1 MRIAVVADIHGNVL
15 ALDAVLDDLNQRGG
29 ADIIVNLGDCVSGP
43 LWPRQTM
50 ERLQALNLPT
60 VRGNHDRRVA
70 QDVADEAM
78 WPSDRYAQER
88 LTAPQR
94 AALLA
99 LPLILEIVPGVIAF
113 HARPDHDEKYLAD
126 AIVDGQLVRAP
137 LAAIRRRLKPLD
149 PACRLVLCGHSH
161 RNELIRIP
169 DGPVIFNPGSVGCPA
184 YDDDTPPAHVSEQG
198 SPHARY
204 GIVELD
210 VPGRADRFEAI
221 AVDYDHEAAAKQAE
235 QAGRPEWAHAL
246 RTGFMRIERS
256 SYPDRAEPMHEA
268 QG

>member
-1 MRIAVVADIHGNVL
+1 MRIAVLADIHGNLL
-15 ALDAVLDDLNQRGG
+15 ALEAVLDDLGRRGG
-29 ADIIVNLGDCVSGP
+29 ADLMVNLGDCVSGP
-43 LWPRQTM
+43 LWPRETM
-50 ERLQALNLPT
+50 ERLQALGLPT

-70 QDVADEAM
+70 QDTANEAM

-88 LTAPQR
+88 LTSAQR
-94 AALLA
+94 QALLG
-99 LPLILEIVPGVIAF
+99 LPLTLEIAPGVVAF

-149 PACRLVLCGHSH
+149 PACRLALCGHSH
-161 RNELIRIP
+161 RSELIHIP

-184 YDDDTPPAHVSEQG
+184 YEDDTPPAHVSEQG

-204 GIVELD
+204 GIVDLGTD
-210 VPGRADRFEAI
+210 GDRFESI
-221 AVDYDHEAAAKQAE
+221 AVDYDHEAAARQAE

-246 RTGFMRIERS
+246 RTGFMQ
-256 SYPDRAEPMHEA
+256 DRAKLVSRLSAMAE
-268 QG
+268 G